1 MYNIYIKEKQD
12 KLKEEQEKEKLKQEK
27 LLKLHKS
34 NLELK
39 SITI

>member
-12 KLKEEQEKEKLKQEK
+12 KLKEEQEKEKLKQQK

-34 NLELK
+34 
-39 SITI
+39 T

>member
-12 KLKEEQEKEKLKQEK
+12 KLKEEQEKEKLKQQK

-34 NLELK
+34 NLELNH
-39 SITI
+39 